1 MTKLIVAFRNFAKA
15 PTNDNIPTK
24 CICVFCM
31 ELITAIFI
39 TKINCVYCTVR
50 IESLNIIHVISTF
63 NVLL

>member
-24 CICVFCM
+24 CICVFLCG
-31 ELITAIFI
+31 THNSDFI
-39 TKINCVYCTVR
+39 TKINCVYCAVR